1 MKTSDH
7 PQTAEK
13 PEICNSHPI
22 GRAIRLLG
30 DVWTL
35 MIVYTLLSGPKRFG
49 ELLDTMGNVSPK
61 TLSQRLK
68 MLEENG
74 FVDRMAFAEIPP
86 RVEYNLTEKGLALVD
101 VIKAIDQ
108 FAMQYLADSDQS
120 SPVSTS
126 TPQSCK

>member
-1 MKTSDH
+1 MKTANH
-7 PQTAEK
+7 AQTAEK
-13 PEICNSHPI
+13 LEICDSHPI

-49 ELLDTMGNVSPK
+49 ELLDTLGNVSPK

-68 MLEENG
+68 MLEESG
-74 FVDRMAFAEIPP
+74 FVDRIAFAEIPP

-108 FAMQYLADSDQS
+108 FAMQYLVEDDQTA
-120 SPVSTS
+120 PVTTS
-126 TPQSCK
+126 APQSCE

>member
-1 MKTSDH
+1 MKTTNH
-7 PQTAEK
+7 AQTAEK
-13 PEICNSHPI
+13 LEICGSHPI

-74 FVDRMAFAEIPP
+74 FVDRLAFAQIPP

-101 VIKAIDQ
+101 VIEAIDQ
-108 FAMQYLADSDQS
+108 FAIQYLSDNDQISS
-120 SPVSTS
+120 SPPS
-126 TPQSCK
+126 TPQSRG

>member
-1 MKTSDH
+1 MKTANH
-7 PQTAEK
+7 AQTAEK
-13 PEICNSHPI
+13 LEICDSHPI

-49 ELLDTMGNVSPK
+49 ELLDTLGNISPK

-68 MLEENG
+68 MLEESG
-74 FVDRMAFAEIPP
+74 FVDRIAFAEIPP

-108 FAMQYLADSDQS
+108 FAMQYLADSELS
-120 SPVSTS
+120 SASVSS
-126 TPQSCK
+126 SSRPCE